1 MQQRTISITSNL
13 NSSFVTYYDSLT
25 LYDGDSNSAPMIG
38 EYCGNSIPNNQIS
51 STNSVLIHFLSD
63 GYDENNSGFQLQYQ
77 NPFPGKQRI
86 IAKFTCW
93 NHLVFDVWQ
102 LD

>member
-1 MQQRTISITSNL
+1 MQQRTISTTSNL
-13 NSSFVTYYDSLT
+13 NFSYDSLT
-25 LYDGDSNSAPMIG
+25 LYDGDSNSAPIIG

-86 IAKFTCW
+86 IAKFAW
-93 NHLVFDVWQ
+93 
-102 LD
+102 

>member
-1 MQQRTISITSNL
+1 MQQRTISSTSNL
-13 NSSFVTYYDSLT
+13 NSSYDSLT

-51 STNSVLIHFLSD
+51 STNSVMIHFVS
-63 GYDENNSGFQLQYQ
+63 GGTVNRPGFQLQYQ

-86 IAKFTCW
+86 IAKFAW
-93 NHLVFDVWQ
+93 
-102 LD
+102 

>member
-13 NSSFVTYYDSLT
+13 NSSWDSLT

-51 STNSVLIHFLSD
+51 SSNSVLIHFESN
-63 GYDENNSGFQLQYQ
+63 GYNTRSGFHLEYQ
-77 NPFPGKQRI
+77 DPFPGKQRI
-86 IAKFTCW
+86 NA
-93 NHLVFDVWQ
+93 LYES
-102 LD
+102 